1 MRLHLVA
8 VLLCLTGGAGSAQR
22 NTVIQTETRVVLVDT
37 IVTGKRGEYINDLT
51 AKDFRVWEDN
61 KEQAIK
67 SLSFE
72 GRSAEAGPR
81 YMVLF
86 LDSAGMEA
94 RDQVPVRQAVSSFID
109 ANAGPNRMMAVMD
122 YNGSM
127 RVAQKFTDNAG
138 RLRDAVKAAS
148 FSGVSPGVNTAAT
161 DLHARDMLRSLSA
174 LARSMSTLPGRKILV
189 LLTGYLSPSSDHR
202 VAAEAAVEAAGM
214 SGVSI
219 YPIDVRPLSAA
230 RSGDDS
236 SKSPAF
242 APDQDALSPFNIPSP
257 RPAAE
262 SATDAQDPAATSQQI
277 LLALANGTGGFVI
290 PNSSALLGGLQRIEK
305 EQNEYYVLSY
315 VPPESKE
322 GSCHA
327 LRVKVGRA
335 GTSVRARSNYCTVKP
350 LDLLAGTSAGKE
362 LESRAASAQTGN
374 IAASMQL
381 PYFYNSSGV
390 ARVKVVM
397 EIMPAALKF
406 ENQKGRLRAEIN
418 LLGLASTPD
427 GGVGAR
433 FSDAVKLDFDSQAQ
447 IDKLKGKPLH
457 YEKEFKIAPGRYS
470 FTMVLSS
477 GGANFGKLEMPL
489 VVDAWKT
496 GELALSGLVL
506 SREVHPASDLDL
518 GLETV
523 LIGDHTPLIAEGRQV
538 VPSGSFR
545 FTKSELAF
553 FYFELYDLNPASVT
567 VQVRVLDRS
576 TGLPKWNSGLT
587 KLHVSSNG
595 GKLSIPAA
603 SQLPLDA
610 LAVGAYRLE
619 ITASD
624 SVEKQVKRTADFE
637 VQ

>member
-1 MRLHLVA
+1 VTRLYSIA
-8 VLLCLTGGAGSAQR
+8 ALLCLTGGAGLAQR
-22 NTVIQTETRVVLVDT
+22 NTVIQTGTRVVLVDA
-37 IVTGKRGEYINDLT
+37 IVTGRKGEYVRDLT

-67 SLSFE
+67 SLSLE
-72 GRSAEAGPR
+72 GASADAGPR

-138 RLRDAVKAAS
+138 RLKDAVKAAS
-148 FSGVSPGVNTAAT
+148 FSGVSPGVTTAAT

-189 LLTGYLSPSSDHR
+189 LLTGYLSPSTDHR
-202 VAAEAAVEAAGM
+202 VAAEAAIEAAGM
-214 SGVSI
+214 SGVAI
-219 YPIDVRPLSAA
+219 YPIDVRPISVT
-230 RSGDDS
+230 SEYDS
-236 SKSPAF
+236 SKRPSFAATDLDAPSAF
-242 APDQDALSPFNIPSP
+242 RRLPQ
-257 RPAAE
+257 PAAE

-290 PNSSALLGGLQRIEK
+290 PNSSALLGGLQGIEK
-305 EQNEYYVLSY
+305 EQHEYYVLSY

-327 LRVKVGRA
+327 LRVKVDRP

-362 LESRAASAQTGN
+362 LENRAAGAQPGN

-390 ARVKVVM
+390 ARVNVAM
-397 EIMPAALKF
+397 EIMPGALKF
-406 ENQKGRLRAEIN
+406 ENQKGRLHAEIN

-447 IDKLKGKPLH
+447 IKKLKEKPLH

-477 GGANFGKLEMPL
+477 GDANFGKLEMPL

-496 GELALSGLVL
+496 SELALSGLVL

-518 GLETV
+518 GLETA

-538 VPSGSFR
+538 VPSGSNQFL
-545 FTKSELAF
+545 KSEPAY
-553 FYFELYDLNPASVT
+553 FYFEVYGPNSAAVAARA
-567 VQVRVLDRS
+567 RVLDRQ
-576 TGLPKWNSGLT
+576 TGLPKWDSGPL
-587 KLHVSSNG
+587 KLSSSHQGGTIPVSSLVPG
-595 GKLSIPAA
+595 S
-603 SQLPLDA
+603 
-610 LAVGAYRLE
+610 YRLE
-619 ITASD
+619 VAAGDAIDA
-624 SVEKQVKRTADFE
+624 QVKRVADFE
-637 VQ
+637 VK